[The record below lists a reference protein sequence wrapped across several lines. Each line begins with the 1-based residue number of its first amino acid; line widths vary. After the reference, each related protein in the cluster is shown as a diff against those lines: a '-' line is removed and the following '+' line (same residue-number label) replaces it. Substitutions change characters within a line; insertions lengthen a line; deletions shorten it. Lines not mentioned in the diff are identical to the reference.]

1 MQKFV
6 LEIRCE
12 DGKEYPPNT
21 LYKICC
27 GIMRYIQTFSPKINF
42 FSQPTFA
49 SFKKTLDGE
58 MKCLKANGAGI
69 HIKRAQPHDMQEE
82 EARRGTTLGESD
94 FRQSFTTNSTRH
106 YAIHVWHIFCP
117 LQQPS
122 SSCSFNLLFPYQ
134 KYKLIH
140 KF

>member
-21 LYKICC
+21 LYQICC
-27 GIMRYIQTFSPKINF
+27 GIMHYIQKFSPEINF

-82 EARRGTTLGESD
+82 EQLWEKGTLAKLHHKLYLTLCYSCVAYILP
-94 FRQSFTTNSTRH
+94 FVYSSHHHLAHSIYCSHIKNTN
-106 YAIHVWHIFCP
+106 
-117 LQQPS
+117 
-122 SSCSFNLLFPYQ
+122 
-134 KYKLIH
+134 
-140 KF
+140 